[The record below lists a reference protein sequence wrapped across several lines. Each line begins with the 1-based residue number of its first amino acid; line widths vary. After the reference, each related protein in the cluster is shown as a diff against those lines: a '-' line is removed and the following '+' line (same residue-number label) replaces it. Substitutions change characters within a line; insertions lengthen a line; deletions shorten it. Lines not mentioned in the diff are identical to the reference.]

1 MVVSQRMLPLRC
13 VICRAKVLR
22 LKQTTIGGFS
32 TGYVRSNSKQ
42 QALFSDG
49 AHSQPSSLV
58 STSGASRRQIC
69 FPSAT
74 PIRSPVSPLTE
85 VFQAQKTL
93 YELQYCVVNPNGKPY
108 SEMEL
113 EQDSF
118 NGNLDRNDDCSPVGE
133 VSNVFCCCSGRL
145 FCALAGTCLI

>member
-49 AHSQPSSLV
+49 VHSQPSSLV